1 MGRPAA
7 LLLVALMLG
16 GCAEVPVQTAVSTVP
31 ADALAFTLSGRIAV
45 KHGEQGFSGGVR
57 WVHNDAEDEIS
68 LNSPLGQTVA
78 RITGSRGGYRLVTS
92 EGRQFDAPDAE
103 ALTRGALG
111 WNLPVRG
118 LIHWVRAKN
127 DPARDAII
135 DIDGEGRVERVRQD
149 GWDIVYARYRVTDA
163 GRVPG
168 LVTLRREDLEI
179 RLAIDEWQSGPGSQ

>member
-1 MGRPAA
+1 MGRSTA
-7 LLLVALMLG
+7 LILVALVLG
-16 GCAEVPVQTAVSTVP
+16 GCAAAPVQTGVSTVP
-31 ADALAFTLSGRIAV
+31 AGVLAFTLSGRIAV
-45 KHGEQGFSGGVR
+45 KHGEQGFSGGLR
-57 WVHNDAEDEIS
+57 WVHGDAEDEIS

-78 RITGSRGGYRLVTS
+78 RITGSREGYRLVTS
-92 EGRQFDAPDAE
+92 EGRQFSAPDSE

-111 WNLPVRG
+111 WDLPVRG

-163 GRVPG
+163 GRIPG

-179 RLAIDEWQSGPGSQ
+179 KLVIDEWQAGPVSR